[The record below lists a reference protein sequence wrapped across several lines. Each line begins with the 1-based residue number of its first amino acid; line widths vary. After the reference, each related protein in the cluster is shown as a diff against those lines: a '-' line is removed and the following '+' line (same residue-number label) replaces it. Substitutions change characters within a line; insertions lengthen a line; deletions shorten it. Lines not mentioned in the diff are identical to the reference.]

1 MYYYQS
7 FEFEKANLCRCH
19 EVEVHFVHF
28 LSREGFATSEL
39 EFPFMNISGKFYI
52 LWIRAVGLESDYAVA
67 FFVAL
72 FIFWQV
78 RMF

>member
-19 EVEVHFVHF
+19 EVELHFVHF

-52 LWIRAVGLESDYAVA
+52 L
-67 FFVAL
+67 
-72 FIFWQV
+72 
-78 RMF
+78 